1 MPNPYENY
9 HKGNVDFMDSRTREN
24 LMRAFAGESQARN
37 RYTFA
42 ASAAR
47 KEKLEAVARV
57 FEFTADQERAHAKVF
72 YDLLLPSAGQ
82 NIAIDGNYPIDLS
95 DKTLDLLKAARHNEY
110 EEFEHDYAAFAEIA
124 HREGFDLIGGQF
136 QLIAPRRPLRAAGRA
151 AGEGHPVRGGQPPG
165 GVDVPQLRGDHHR
178 LPGPPGL
185 PRLPPRAGVL
195 CPAGHG
201 PLHGGQINKA
211 PCPIGPGA
219 LIYACFYCLDS
230 L

>member
-1 MPNPYENY
+1 MPNAYENY
-9 HKGNVDFMDSRTREN
+9 HKGNVDFMDSKTREN

-47 KEKLEAVARV
+47 KEKLEAVARG

-136 QLIAPRRPLRAAGRA
+136 ELIAQIEKTHGDRFGLLAELLEKGTLFGEDNHQEVWMCLNCGEIITASLAPQVCPVCRHGQGYYVRLDMAPYTAG
-151 AGEGHPVRGGQPPG
+151 
-165 GVDVPQLRGDHHR
+165 
-178 LPGPPGL
+178 
-185 PRLPPRAGVL
+185 
-195 CPAGHG
+195 
-201 PLHGGQINKA
+201 K
-211 PCPIGPGA
+211 
-219 LIYACFYCLDS
+219 
-230 L
+230 

>member
-1 MPNPYENY
+1 MQNEYQNY
-9 HKGNVDFMDSRTREN
+9 HKGNVDFMHSKTREN

-47 KEKLEAVARV
+47 KEQLEVVARV
-57 FEFTADQERAHAKVF
+57 FEYTADQEKAHAKVF

-110 EEFEHDYAAFAEIA
+110 EEYEHDYAAFAEIA

-136 QLIAPRRPLRAAGRA
+136 ELIAQIEKTHGDRFGQFADLMEQEKLFNSD
-151 AGEGHPVRGGQPPG
+151 GETLWVCLNCGEVIKASLAPQTCPVCRHNRGYY
-165 GVDVPQLRGDHHR
+165 VR
-178 LPGPPGL
+178 LDL
-185 PRLPPRAGVL
+185 
-195 CPAGHG
+195 
-201 PLHGGQINKA
+201 A
-211 PCPIGPGA
+211 PYTA
-219 LIYACFYCLDS
+219 S
-230 L
+230 R

>member
-1 MPNPYENY
+1 M
-9 HKGNVDFMDSRTREN
+9 HSKTREN

-47 KEKLEAVARV
+47 KEQLEVVARV
-57 FEFTADQERAHAKVF
+57 FEYTADQEKAHAKVF

-110 EEFEHDYAAFAEIA
+110 EEYEHDYAAFAEIA

-136 QLIAPRRPLRAAGRA
+136 ELIAQIEKTHGDRFGLFADLLEQEKLFNSD
-151 AGEGHPVRGGQPPG
+151 GETLWVCLNCGEVIKASLAPQTCPVCRHNRGYY
-165 GVDVPQLRGDHHR
+165 VR
-178 LPGPPGL
+178 LDL
-185 PRLPPRAGVL
+185 
-195 CPAGHG
+195 
-201 PLHGGQINKA
+201 A
-211 PCPIGPGA
+211 PYTA
-219 LIYACFYCLDS
+219 S
-230 L
+230 R

>member
-1 MPNPYENY
+1 MEF
-9 HKGNVDFMDSRTREN
+9 KDSATKEN
-24 LMRAFAGESQARN
+24 LLRAFAGESQARN

-136 QLIAPRRPLRAAGRA
+136 ELIAQIEKTHGDRFGLLAELLEKGTLFGEDNHQEVWMCLNCGEIITASLAPQVCPVCRHGQGYYVRLDMAPYTAG
-151 AGEGHPVRGGQPPG
+151 
-165 GVDVPQLRGDHHR
+165 
-178 LPGPPGL
+178 
-185 PRLPPRAGVL
+185 
-195 CPAGHG
+195 
-201 PLHGGQINKA
+201 K
-211 PCPIGPGA
+211 
-219 LIYACFYCLDS
+219 
-230 L
+230 

>member
-9 HKGNVDFMDSRTREN
+9 HKGNVDFMDSKTREN

-136 QLIAPRRPLRAAGRA
+136 ELIAQIEKTHGDRFGLLAELLEKGTLFGEDNHQEVWMCLNCGEIITASLAPQVCPVCRHGQGYYVRLDMAPYTAG
-151 AGEGHPVRGGQPPG
+151 
-165 GVDVPQLRGDHHR
+165 
-178 LPGPPGL
+178 
-185 PRLPPRAGVL
+185 
-195 CPAGHG
+195 
-201 PLHGGQINKA
+201 K
-211 PCPIGPGA
+211 
-219 LIYACFYCLDS
+219 
-230 L
+230 

>member
-1 MPNPYENY
+1 MPNAYENY
-9 HKGNVDFMDSRTREN
+9 HKGNVDFMDSKTREN

-136 QLIAPRRPLRAAGRA
+136 ELIAKIEKTHGDRFGQFADWLEQGRLFGEDNNQTVWMCLNCGEIITASLAPQVCPVCRHGQGYYVRLDMAPYTAG
-151 AGEGHPVRGGQPPG
+151 
-165 GVDVPQLRGDHHR
+165 
-178 LPGPPGL
+178 
-185 PRLPPRAGVL
+185 
-195 CPAGHG
+195 
-201 PLHGGQINKA
+201 K
-211 PCPIGPGA
+211 
-219 LIYACFYCLDS
+219 
-230 L
+230 

>member
-1 MPNPYENY
+1 MANAYQNY
-9 HKGNVDFMDSRTREN
+9 HQGKLDFMDSRTREN

-37 RYTFA
+37 RYTMA

-136 QLIAPRRPLRAAGRA
+136 ELIAQIEKTHGDRFGLLAELLEKGTLFGEDNHQEVWMCLNCGEIITASLAPQVCPVCRHGQGYYVRLDMAPYTAG
-151 AGEGHPVRGGQPPG
+151 
-165 GVDVPQLRGDHHR
+165 
-178 LPGPPGL
+178 
-185 PRLPPRAGVL
+185 
-195 CPAGHG
+195 
-201 PLHGGQINKA
+201 K
-211 PCPIGPGA
+211 
-219 LIYACFYCLDS
+219 
-230 L
+230 

>member
-1 MPNPYENY
+1 MSDKTEAFL
-9 HKGNVDFMDSRTREN
+9 HSQTREN

-37 RYTFA
+37 RYTIA

-47 KEKLEAVARV
+47 KEQLESVARV

-95 DKTLDLLKAARHNEY
+95 DRTLDLLKAARHNEY

-136 QLIAPRRPLRAAGRA
+136 ELIAQIEKTHGDRFGLLAELLEKGTLFGEDNHQEVWMCLNCGEIITASLAPQVCPVCRHGQGYYVRLDMAPYTAG
-151 AGEGHPVRGGQPPG
+151 
-165 GVDVPQLRGDHHR
+165 
-178 LPGPPGL
+178 
-185 PRLPPRAGVL
+185 
-195 CPAGHG
+195 
-201 PLHGGQINKA
+201 K
-211 PCPIGPGA
+211 
-219 LIYACFYCLDS
+219 
-230 L
+230 

>member
-1 MPNPYENY
+1 MS
-9 HKGNVDFMDSRTREN
+9 VDFKSSETLKN

-47 KEKLEAVARV
+47 KEQLEVVARV
-57 FEFTADQERAHAKVF
+57 FEYTADQEKAHAKVF

-110 EEFEHDYAAFAEIA
+110 EEYEHDYAAFAEIA

-136 QLIAPRRPLRAAGRA
+136 ELIAQIEKTHGDRFGLFADLLEQEKLFNSD
-151 AGEGHPVRGGQPPG
+151 GETLWVCLNCGEVIKASLAPQTCPVCRHNRGYY
-165 GVDVPQLRGDHHR
+165 VR
-178 LPGPPGL
+178 LDL
-185 PRLPPRAGVL
+185 
-195 CPAGHG
+195 
-201 PLHGGQINKA
+201 A
-211 PCPIGPGA
+211 PYTA
-219 LIYACFYCLDS
+219 S
-230 L
+230 R

>member
-1 MPNPYENY
+1 MGGIY
-9 HKGNVDFMDSRTREN
+9 HAKPVRKLSQGKRGLHGQPHPGKPD
-24 LMRAFAGESQARN
+24 ASQARN

-136 QLIAPRRPLRAAGRA
+136 QGCWPSCWRRAPCSGRTTTRRCGCASTAGRSS
-151 AGEGHPVRGGQPPG
+151 PP
-165 GVDVPQLRGDHHR
+165 PW
-178 LPGPPGL
+178 
-185 PRLPPRAGVL
+185 PPRSAPSAATGRGTMSGWTWPPTRRANKQSPLPNRAGGFDL
-195 CPAGHG
+195 C
-201 PLHGGQINKA
+201 L
-211 PCPIGPGA
+211 
-219 LIYACFYCLDS
+219 LLLS
-230 L
+230 

>member
-1 MPNPYENY
+1 MPNAYENY
-9 HKGNVDFMDSRTREN
+9 HKGNVDFMDSKTREN

-95 DKTLDLLKAARHNEY
+95 DKTLDLLRAARHNEY
-110 EEFEHDYAAFAEIA
+110 QEFEHDYAQFAKTA
-124 HREGFDLIGGQF
+124 HDEGFDLIGGQF
-136 QLIAPRRPLRAAGRA
+136 ELIAQIEKTHGDRFGLLAELLEKGTLFGEDNHQEVWMCLNCGEIITSSLAPQVCPVCRHGQGYYVRLDMAPYTAG
-151 AGEGHPVRGGQPPG
+151 
-165 GVDVPQLRGDHHR
+165 
-178 LPGPPGL
+178 
-185 PRLPPRAGVL
+185 
-195 CPAGHG
+195 
-201 PLHGGQINKA
+201 K
-211 PCPIGPGA
+211 
-219 LIYACFYCLDS
+219 
-230 L
+230 